1 MLKEKLKNNCA
12 LVLGGYINGYSIIK
26 ELHEEGIKDIALFD
40 SGRSIAGF
48 SNKIIYHSII
58 DQKSQ

>member
-12 LVLGGYINGYSIIK
+12 LVLGGYINGFSIIK

-40 SGRSIAGF
+40 SG
-48 SNKIIYHSII
+48 
-58 DQKSQ
+58 